1 MARRRRRSG
10 PLALFVVTALA
21 NLAAY
26 ASRGDW
32 HWITIAAVLTLVL
45 LRKPIGVALR
55 ALIGVLAKLRGRRR
69 GQALQQGGQG
79 FYQSRE
85 WRRLSGQVKRENVRR
100 FGVETCELCGSTT
113 AETFHSHH
121 LWPRSTHPELA
132 LVRSNIAR
140 WCDQCNLSA
149 SNDYVG
155 RDQVPNPRKRAMA

>member
-1 MARRRRRSG
+1 MARRRRRS
-10 PLALFVVTALA
+10 PALFVVTALA
-21 NLAAY
+21 IAA
-26 ASRGDW
+26 AISSNGNW
-32 HWITIAAVLTLVL
+32 HWVAIAGVLTLVL

-85 WRRLSGQVKRENVRR
+85 WRQLSDQVKRENIRR
-100 FGVETCELCGSTT
+100 FGVETCELCGSTE

-140 WCDQCNLSA
+140 WCDRCNLGA

-155 RDQVPNPRKRAMA
+155 RDQVPNPRKKALA